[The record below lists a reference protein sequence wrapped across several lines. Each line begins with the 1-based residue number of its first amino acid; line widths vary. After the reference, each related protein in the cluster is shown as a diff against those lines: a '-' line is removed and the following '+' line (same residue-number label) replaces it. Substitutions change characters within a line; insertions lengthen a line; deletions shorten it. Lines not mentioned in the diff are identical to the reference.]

1 MTHQLQFQFGRE
13 LLPEYSI
20 RVSNRARR
28 ARIDVSPFGEVQ
40 VVIPSRFN
48 KKRVPQF
55 IFEHYGWLRRVLDQ
69 IDQRRQEKPE
79 LYLAKPREISL
90 HSLGKSWRVTYR
102 SNQHQRVKETGLDS
116 EPLLIVREEDYG
128 HHLQEWLHEKARETL
143 VPWLNRKSVELSLNF
158 RNAQIRSQKTRWGSC
173 SSRGIIS
180 LNRNLLF
187 LPKYLVGYLFVHEL
201 CHTAHLNHSKKYWHF
216 VGNFE
221 PNFDQFERELQIA
234 YQHVPLWAYPD

>member
-1 MTHQLQFQFGRE
+1 MSSQLQFQFGRE

-20 RVSNRARR
+20 RISSRARR

-55 IFEHYGWLRRVLDQ
+55 LFEHYGWLRRVLDQ
-69 IDQRRQEKPE
+69 IEQRRQEQPE
-79 LYLAKPREISL
+79 LYRPRPREIVL
-90 HSLGKSWRVTYR
+90 HALSKTWRVSYR
-102 SNQHQRVKETGLDS
+102 SGQHQRVKETTLDG
-116 EPLLIVREEDYG
+116 ELLLMVREEDYR
-128 HHLQEWLHEKARETL
+128 HHLQEWLHEKARNSLTL
-143 VPWLNRKSVELSLNF
+143 WLRRKSTDLELDF
-158 RNAQIRSQKTRWGSC
+158 RNSQIRSQKTRWGSC

-187 LPKYLVGYLFVHEL
+187 LPRYLVSYLFLHEL
-201 CHTAHLNHSKKYWHF
+201 CHTQFLNHSRRYWDL
-216 VGNFE
+216 VAKFE
-221 PNFDQFERELQIA
+221 PDFAQFERELQIA